1 MRTVLLDNE
10 AVMALA
16 DASHRKH
23 RLVVAHLAGV
33 TARRRKGTPARV
45 MVATAVRVEA
55 GWDRSEPGA
64 AAINRYPVADVPL
77 DSGNANV
84 AAGIV
89 NRTGVSVA
97 DRPVRR
103 EPRRSHCACAYGRYP
118 RWIESRHTSAAQS
131 DTLPQALCSLGA

>member
-10 AVMALA
+10 AIVALA
-16 DASHRKH
+16 DANHHKH

-33 TARRRKGTPARV
+33 TARRRKGTSARV
-45 MVATAVRVEA
+45 MVANAVRVEA

-64 AAINRYPVADVPL
+64 AAINRYPVADAPL
-77 DSGNANV
+77 DAGTANV

-97 DRPVRR
+97 DAHIGAVVRSLAGDAVVVLTSDPDDMVRVTTPRPITAVR
-103 EPRRSHCACAYGRYP
+103 
-118 RWIESRHTSAAQS
+118 I
-131 DTLPQALCSLGA
+131 

>member
-10 AVMALA
+10 AVTALA

-33 TARRRKGTPARV
+33 TVRRRKGTAARV

-97 DRPVRR
+97 DAHIGAVVRSLAGDEVVVLTSDPDDMVRVSTPRPITAVR
-103 EPRRSHCACAYGRYP
+103 
-118 RWIESRHTSAAQS
+118 I
-131 DTLPQALCSLGA
+131 

>member
-10 AVMALA
+10 AVTALA

-33 TARRRKGTPARV
+33 TARRRKGTAARV

-97 DRPVRR
+97 DAHIGAVVRSLAGDEVVVLTSDPDDMVRVSTPRPITAVR
-103 EPRRSHCACAYGRYP
+103 
-118 RWIESRHTSAAQS
+118 I
-131 DTLPQALCSLGA
+131 

>member
-10 AVMALA
+10 AVTALA

-33 TARRRKGTPARV
+33 TARRRKGTAARV

-77 DSGNANV
+77 DSRNANV

-89 NRTGVSVA
+89 NHTGVNVA
-97 DRPVRR
+97 DAHIGAVVRSLAGDEVVVLTSDPDDMVRVSTPRPITAVR
-103 EPRRSHCACAYGRYP
+103 
-118 RWIESRHTSAAQS
+118 I
-131 DTLPQALCSLGA
+131 

>member
-1 MRTVLLDNE
+1 
-10 AVMALA
+10 MALA
-16 DASHRKH
+16 DATHHKH
-23 RLVVAHLAGV
+23 RVVVAHLAGV
-33 TARRRKGTPARV
+33 TGRRRKGTAARV

-77 DSGNANV
+77 DAGNANV

-97 DRPVRR
+97 DAHIGAVVRSLVGDEVVVLTSDPDDMLRVSTPRPITAVR
-103 EPRRSHCACAYGRYP
+103 
-118 RWIESRHTSAAQS
+118 I
-131 DTLPQALCSLGA
+131 